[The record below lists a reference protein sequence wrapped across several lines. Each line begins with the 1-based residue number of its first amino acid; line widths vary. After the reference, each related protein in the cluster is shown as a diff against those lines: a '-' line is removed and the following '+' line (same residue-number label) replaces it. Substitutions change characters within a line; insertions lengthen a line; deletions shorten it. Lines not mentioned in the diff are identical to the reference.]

1 MRGDRSGQGRTMW
14 AQNSVQNKENDRCT
28 TVDAARACRFVTGV
42 GPYRFFYKRVGE
54 VDKTL
59 STFGD
64 KLATTDLCF
73 I

>member
-1 MRGDRSGQGRTMW
+1 MTRESRY
-14 AQNSVQNKENDRCT
+14 
-28 TVDAARACRFVTGV
+28 VTGF
-42 GPYRFFYKRVGE
+42 GPFRFFYKRVGE

>member
-1 MRGDRSGQGRTMW
+1 MRVEGSGF
-14 AQNSVQNKENDRCT
+14 N
-28 TVDAARACRFVTGV
+28 AARACRFVTGV

-73 I
+73 L